1 MYTASRRFETRP
13 GVATLKA
20 VFKYLIIASGL
31 AGVTLGVVLHV
42 WEWEPYGVA
51 ALVACG
57 VPVLMGLV
65 GALGLRAFPRW
76 AGLVCF
82 LAFELTWMMTNVPE
96 LQLIMFVATFGMA
109 LSVFTM
115 VSPDRRWP

>member
-1 MYTASRRFETRP
+1 MYTASRRFDSRP
-13 GVATLKA
+13 GVATLKS
-20 VFKYLIIASGL
+20 VFKYLIIVCGL
-31 AGVTLGVVLHV
+31 AGVTLGVVLRV
-42 WEWEPYGVA
+42 WEWEPFGVA

-57 VPVLMGLV
+57 VPVLVGLV

-76 AGLVCF
+76 AGLIC
-82 LAFELTWMMTNVPE
+82 LQAFVVSWVMTDVPE